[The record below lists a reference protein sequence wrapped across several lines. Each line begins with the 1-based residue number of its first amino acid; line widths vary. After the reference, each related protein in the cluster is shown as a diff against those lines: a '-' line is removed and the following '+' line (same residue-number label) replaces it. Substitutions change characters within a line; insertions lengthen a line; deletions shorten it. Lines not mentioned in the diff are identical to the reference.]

1 MQTWKHWHA
10 ESFSPIALFHNGNEE
25 SDRILGDNNNGE
37 LNILPRALQRC
48 EHHGSVNS
56 KLPETFQTNHLL
68 FYERFKAYQDYM
80 LGNCDAR

>member
-10 ESFSPIALFHNGNEE
+10 ESFSTIALFQNDDEE
-25 SDRILGDNNNGE
+25 RDQILGDNDNGE

-48 EHHGSVNS
+48 EHRGSVNS
-56 KLPETFQTNHLL
+56 KLPETIQTNHLL

-80 LGNCDAR
+80 LGNCHAH